1 MSSRHAALHNRRGHS
16 YLQGNL
22 LENRELLHSLNE
34 AKAKSTVIADSLA
47 EGQKLQVGP
56 PSHLLRSTEPCCSM
70 HRSHQFLS
78 GWNYSSTSCHSL
90 CPSLPCSSPCAALE
104 A

>member
-1 MSSRHAALHNRRGHS
+1 MTSRHAALHNRCGGA

-47 EGQKLQVGP
+47 EGQKLQVRP
-56 PSHLLRSTEPCCSM
+56 PHHLLRSTEPCCSM
-70 HRSHQFLS
+70 PMSHPVLS
-78 GWNYSSTSCHSL
+78 RWY
-90 CPSLPCSSPCAALE
+90 
-104 A
+104 

>member
-1 MSSRHAALHNRRGHS
+1 MQNTGGHS

-47 EGQKLQVGP
+47 EGQKLQVRHP
-56 PSHLLRSTEPCCSM
+56 RYLLRSTEPCCSM
-70 HRSHQFLS
+70 HRS
-78 GWNYSSTSCHSL
+78 
-90 CPSLPCSSPCAALE
+90 
-104 A
+104 